1 MAASLAAY
9 AGLEGQLGGQS
20 QAAHDVN
27 AFSANLLNE
36 QQQQEWQRQLL
47 AYQNQLAEQYQQD
60 AHANDWMGELGGVLG
75 GIGGSWLSPGGL
87 FTGAGK

>member
-1 MAASLAAY
+1 M
-9 AGLEGQLGGQS
+9 
-20 QAAHDVN
+20 N

-87 FTGAGK
+87 FKVAGT